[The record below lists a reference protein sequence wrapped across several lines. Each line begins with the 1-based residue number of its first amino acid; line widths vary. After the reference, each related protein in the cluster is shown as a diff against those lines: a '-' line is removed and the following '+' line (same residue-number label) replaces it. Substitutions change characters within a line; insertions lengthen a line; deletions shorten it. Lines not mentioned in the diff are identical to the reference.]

1 MSRKQKIN
9 IMEDILSQFNADNL
23 DIKLTSEKL
32 FINTAASNEAFALRS
47 VNGVGVID
55 LVDDYNKALTI
66 WKKKSNAPY
75 WLFILGGIFL
85 LNGIVG
91 KSESMA
97 GGIMLGLAAIG
108 GGYFLLNKSKKEK
121 PNLMSAVRIMMS
133 GGNRDFQ
140 FDKTGSGSGNI
151 AEFVA
156 KVESTLTSY
165 HKNNG

>member
-1 MSRKQKIN
+1 
-9 IMEDILSQFNADNL
+9 MEDILSQFNANNL

-55 LVDDYNKALTI
+55 LVDDYNKALTM
-66 WKKKSNAPY
+66 WKKKSTTPY
-75 WLFILGGIFL
+75 VLFILGGMSL
-85 LNGIVG
+85 LSGIVG
-91 KSESMA
+91 ESENVAAGITVGLFVIGVGVFIQDKS
-97 GGIMLGLAAIG
+97 
-108 GGYFLLNKSKKEK
+108 NKEK

-140 FDKTGSGSGNI
+140 FDKTGSVSGNI

>member
-1 MSRKQKIN
+1 
-9 IMEDILSQFNADNL
+9 MENILSHFNADNL

-32 FINTAASNEAFALRS
+32 FINTTASTEAFALRS
-47 VNGVGVID
+47 INGIGVID

-66 WKKKSNAPY
+66 WKKKSY
-75 WLFILGGIFL
+75 SHYFLFFFGFIFL
-85 LNGIVG
+85 LGVFVGDSTSRVISNLCCSLIFIGI
-91 KSESMA
+91 
-97 GGIMLGLAAIG
+97 
-108 GGYFLLNKSKKEK
+108 GYFLMKKSNKEK

-140 FDKTGSGSGNI
+140 FDKTESGSGNI

>member
-1 MSRKQKIN
+1 
-9 IMEDILSQFNADNL
+9 MENILSQFNADNL

-32 FINTAASNEAFALRS
+32 FINTATSNEAFALRS

-66 WKKKSNAPY
+66 WKGKSNAY
-75 WLFILGGIFL
+75 YLLFIIGGVFL
-85 LNGIVG
+85 ISGFAG
-91 KSESMA
+91 KSEDMDA
-97 GGIMLGLAAIG
+97 GIVLGLAAIV
-108 GGYFLLNKSKKEK
+108 GGYFLLKKSNKEK
-121 PNLMSAVRIMMS
+121 PSLMSAVRIMMS

-140 FDKTGSGSGNI
+140 FDKSGIGSGNI

>member
-1 MSRKQKIN
+1 
-9 IMEDILSQFNADNL
+9 MENILSQFNADNL
-23 DIKLTSEKL
+23 EIKLTSEKL
-32 FINTAASNEAFALRS
+32 FIKTAMSNEAFALRS

-55 LVDDYNKALTI
+55 LVDEFNKALTI
-66 WKKKSNAPY
+66 WKEKSGAPY
-75 WLFILGGIFL
+75 FLFVIGAFFMLSVFGAKQTSDIGPIITLGI
-85 LNGIVG
+85 I
-91 KSESMA
+91 
-97 GGIMLGLAAIG
+97 AIIA
-108 GGYFLLNKSKKEK
+108 GYFLLEKNKKKK
-121 PNLMSAVRIMMS
+121 PILMSAVRIMIS